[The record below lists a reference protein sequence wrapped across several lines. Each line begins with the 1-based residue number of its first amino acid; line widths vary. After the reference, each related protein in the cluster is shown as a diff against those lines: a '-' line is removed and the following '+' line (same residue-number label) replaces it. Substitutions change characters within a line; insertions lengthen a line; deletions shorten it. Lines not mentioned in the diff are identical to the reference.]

1 MLQSSIVRTEIGSDG
16 NPNFIQV
23 RHGRMLINVP
33 RTLFK
38 GKRADFVKTEADRF
52 GKELRSRYPW
62 LSENAVIVILREA
75 RQTMLSLIE
84 MESGPVDIART
95 AFEDG
100 RPTQALQIL
109 DKHLQ
114 LHADDSDAWHLRGVI
129 LMRLGNAEE
138 GFKSLARSRSANNSR
153 SNGPIAP

>member
-1 MLQSSIVRTEIGSDG
+1 
-16 NPNFIQV
+16 
-23 RHGRMLINVP
+23 MLINVP
-33 RTLFK
+33 RQLFK
-38 GKRADFVKTEADRF
+38 GKRAEFVKAEADRF

-62 LSENAVIVILREA
+62 LSENAVPVIMREA

-95 AFEDG
+95 SFEDG

-114 LHADDSDAWHLRGVI
+114 LHPDDPDAWHLRGVI

-138 GFKSLARSRSANNSR
+138 GFKSLARSRSANGSR
-153 SNGPIAP
+153 TRGPAAP

>member
-1 MLQSSIVRTEIGSDG
+1 VRIEVGSDG

-33 RTLFK
+33 RKLFK
-38 GKRADFVKTEADRF
+38 GKRAEVVKAEADRF
-52 GKELRSRYPW
+52 GRELRSRYPW
-62 LSENAVIVILREA
+62 LSENAVIVIFREA
-75 RQTMLSLIE
+75 RETMLSLIE

-100 RPTQALQIL
+100 RPAQALQIL

-114 LHADDSDAWHLRGVI
+114 LHPDDADAWHLRGVI

-138 GFKSLARSRSANNSR
+138 GFKSLARSRSASGSR
-153 SNGPIAP
+153 SKGPAAP

>member
-1 MLQSSIVRTEIGSDG
+1 MRIEVGSDG

-38 GKRADFVKTEADRF
+38 GKRAEFVKAEADRF

-84 MESGPVDIART
+84 MESGSVDIART

-100 RPTQALQIL
+100 RPTEALQIL

-114 LHADDSDAWHLRGVI
+114 LRPDDSDAWHLRGVI

-138 GFKSLARSRSANNSR
+138 GFRSLARSHSANGSR
-153 SNGPIAP
+153 SKGPTAP